1 MYPIYYGIVIIVS
14 IAALL
19 STIVIAKGVS
29 KQDNTISAEDDIK
42 KLKSDENRSNSIPLL
57 TTIYS
62 ITFAITIILVG
73 IFIF

>member
-29 KQDNTISAEDDIK
+29 KQENTISAEDDTK
-42 KLKSDENRSNSIPLL
+42 KLKSDKNRSNSIPLL
-57 TTIYS
+57 TTIYA
-62 ITFAITIILVG
+62 ITFAVTIVLVG